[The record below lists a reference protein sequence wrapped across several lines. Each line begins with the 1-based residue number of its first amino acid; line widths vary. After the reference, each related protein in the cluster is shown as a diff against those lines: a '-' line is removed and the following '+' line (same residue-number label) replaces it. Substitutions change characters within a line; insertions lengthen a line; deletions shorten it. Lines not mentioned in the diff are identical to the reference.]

1 VIQELK
7 STIEKN
13 ENTVGDVVVFLENFG
28 ATIEISVG
36 YFIPIPST
44 KTMEEIKQELNL
56 EMYKIMY
63 QYAQGFGFPAQVS
76 INTEAKN
83 EMDISE

>member
-1 VIQELK
+1 
-7 STIEKN
+7 
-13 ENTVGDVVVFLENFG
+13 
-28 ATIEISVG
+28 VG
-36 YFIPIPST
+36 YFIPVPSI

-76 INTEAKN
+76 INAEAKN